1 MKIRKIRPKERNGEK
16 NLLKKKVILFRNNR
30 LKKKYFN
37 NKAVKEQFMSNIVQQ
52 KVEIFIID
60 KCRIVQKQEKVWNL
74 MRHLTNIHNIQN

>member
-1 MKIRKIRPKERNGEK
+1 MKIRKIRPRERNGEK
-16 NLLKKKVILFRNNR
+16 NLLKKKIILFRNNR

-60 KCRIVQKQEKVWNL
+60 KC
-74 MRHLTNIHNIQN
+74 

>member
-1 MKIRKIRPKERNGEK
+1 MKIRKIRPRERNGEK
-16 NLLKKKVILFRNNR
+16 NLLKKKVILFRNNK

-60 KCRIVQKQEKVWNL
+60 KC
-74 MRHLTNIHNIQN
+74 